1 MRLAGHSD
9 SQFGCFVSQDGSQM
23 FINKVDNIIPGKLG
37 KTDEFIKPGT
47 TLLTDKPFVFV
58 LKSKLRTEACDNC
71 LERYVKMNF

>member
-1 MRLAGHSD
+1 MRSARPSD
-9 SQFGCFVSQDGSQM
+9 YHCGCFVSQDGTEM

-71 LERYVKMNF
+71 LER